1 MAELGEPISRTV
13 VPARH
18 GKGVLVREGEYL
30 KVLDV
35 QGQQVCDFFAFSPGD
50 STEFLSVCETRG
62 ALGRLSP
69 EVGKPLYNNLG
80 QPILLLVED
89 PVGIHDMRAAA
100 CDAFRYWFYAAPQ
113 HRACKMNV
121 MEALQEFGMSPP
133 VFPDPLNIF
142 QNSPFDEHG
151 KFNVLA
157 PKTRP
162 GDYVLL
168 RALRDVLAVGSA
180 CPMEI
185 NPCNGHNPTD
195 IAFEVYREFPVA

>member
-1 MAELGEPISRTV
+1 MSRDLAEGCPSMAEIGEPISRTV

-18 GKGVLVREGEYL
+18 GKAVLVREGEYL
-30 KVLDV
+30 KVVDV

-80 QPILLLVED
+80 QPILLVVED

-133 VFPDPLNIF
+133 VFPRSSQHL
-142 QNSPFDEHG
+142 
-151 KFNVLA
+151 
-157 PKTRP
+157 PK
-162 GDYVLL
+162 L
-168 RALRDVLAVGSA
+168 ALRRARQVQRARARDQAGRLRPAPS
-180 CPMEI
+180 
-185 NPCNGHNPTD
+185 
-195 IAFEVYREFPVA
+195 VARRARRGLRLPHGDQPLQRPQPH